1 MRQNK
6 IGAREPSYSSWAGN
20 GEAVMYV
27 KSRLIFAAIVISS
40 ATVLGSVPV
49 QAQDRVTSGCTSF
62 VTAVINVPAF
72 VTE

>member
-1 MRQNK
+1 
-6 IGAREPSYSSWAGN
+6 
-20 GEAVMYV
+20 MYV